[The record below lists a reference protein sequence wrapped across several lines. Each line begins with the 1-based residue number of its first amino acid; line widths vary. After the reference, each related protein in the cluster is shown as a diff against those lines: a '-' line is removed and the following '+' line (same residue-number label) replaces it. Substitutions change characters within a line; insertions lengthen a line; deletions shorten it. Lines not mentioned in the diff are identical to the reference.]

1 MNSVRT
7 VLERLTANPWG
18 ALAVLALAAFLEAG
32 GDSFFQQ
39 GFYRS
44 TGGRRMLELVCGA
57 VMLVSYGAVVNTPRW
72 DFGRLLGIYVVF
84 FFLVAQG
91 VNRVRFGQSPSLP
104 VWMGGALIVAGG
116 AVMAFWRTA

>member
-1 MNSVRT
+1 MNSVRA
-7 VLERLTANPWG
+7 VVERLTANTWG

-44 TGGRRMLELVCGA
+44 VGSRRVLELACGA

-72 DFGRLLGIYVVF
+72 DFGRLLGVYVVF
-84 FFLVAQG
+84 FFLVAQAI
-91 VNRVRFGQSPSLP
+91 NRVRFGQSPSLP
-104 VWMGGALIVAGG
+104 VWTGGALIVAGG
-116 AVMAFWRTA
+116 ALMAFWRTA